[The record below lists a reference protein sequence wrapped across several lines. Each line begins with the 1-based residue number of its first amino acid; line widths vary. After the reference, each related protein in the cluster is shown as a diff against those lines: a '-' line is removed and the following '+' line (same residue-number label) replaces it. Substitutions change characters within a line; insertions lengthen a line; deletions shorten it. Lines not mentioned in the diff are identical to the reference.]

1 MQWWTPD
8 PSGEVSHVAER
19 MAGVCA
25 NVHQSERSRK
35 RMTQAALGLACV
47 PWDVPAGHAPP
58 SSVRNAWGG
67 SSLSSRGLQDQNPGP
82 QSWEADGPS

>member
-8 PSGEVSHVAER
+8 PSREVSHTAER

-25 NVHQSERSRK
+25 NAHQTEQSGNQ
-35 RMTQAALGLACV
+35 MTQAALGLAHV

-58 SSVRNAWGG
+58 GSVGNAWGG
-67 SSLSSRGLQDQNPGP
+67 CSLSSRGLQDQNPGP
-82 QSWEADGPS
+82 QSREADGPS